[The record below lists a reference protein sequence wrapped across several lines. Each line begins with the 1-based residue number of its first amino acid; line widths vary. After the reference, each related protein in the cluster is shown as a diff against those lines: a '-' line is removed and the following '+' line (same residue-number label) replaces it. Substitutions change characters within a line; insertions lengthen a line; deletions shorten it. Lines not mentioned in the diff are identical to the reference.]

1 LRIAII
7 SDIHGN
13 LPALQAVFDQID
25 QEQIDKVI
33 CLGDVVG
40 YGPDPNACMNLVR
53 ERCQVIL
60 MGNHDY
66 ACIYKPEMFFFNHFA
81 RQAIEYTLTI
91 FKEEHLEFIN
101 KLPFRYSEDDLL
113 FVHANP
119 LRPEGWE
126 YILSIDEAIYYFPK
140 FSEKICFIGH
150 SHLPSIFI
158 ERENSGFSTT
168 EQREISLEDNCRYI
182 INVGSVGQPRDG
194 NPASSFGIIDLEKR
208 NFEIVRVAYDIEKTI
223 ERMNEAGLP
232 NFLAQRLRIGK

>member
-1 LRIAII
+1 LRIAIV

-13 LPALQAVFDQID
+13 LEAFEAVLAQID
-25 QEQIDKVI
+25 EEKIDKVI

-40 YGPDPNACMNLVR
+40 YGPNPNECMSLAR
-53 ERCQVIL
+53 ERCQTIL

-81 RQAIEYTLTI
+81 RQAIEFTLSI
-91 FKEEHLEFIN
+91 IKEEHLDFIN
-101 KLPFRYSEDDLL
+101 QLPFLHSENDLL
-113 FVHANP
+113 LVHANP

-150 SHLPSIFI
+150 SHLPSIYVESEESKFSFI
-158 ERENSGFSTT
+158 
-168 EQREISLEDNCRYI
+168 EQREIELESNCRYI

-194 NPASSFGIIDLEKR
+194 NPASSFGVIDLAQQT
-208 NFEIVRVAYDIEKTI
+208 FEIVRVAYDIEKTI
-223 ERMNEAGLP
+223 DRFEKAGLP